1 MNVKLLMLT
10 GLMFY
15 VHTGVSDSI
24 RMDLFLFPFP
34 FASLSLSAS
43 TLTMSSG
50 SSRGS
55 LASSRGSLASSR
67 GSLSS
72 VSFTDIYGLPQY
84 DKSDSVTDYGQHLR
98 FDIIPFESLTKDV
111 PYVDP
116 IGHSNFNKQ
125 RRSLDTP
132 QSLASLSSRS
142 SLSSLSPPSS
152 PLDTPFLSA
161 SRDSP
166 LAQMSE
172 GFEEMA
178 SIGALEMLRAQSAA
192 LGDDDTQGT
201 SSSQISAYAVDSEG
215 VREMGPQLTAV
226 QPSGGELL
234 DVILLSL
241 CHRR

>member
-15 VHTGVSDSI
+15 VHAGVSDSI

-34 FASLSLSAS
+34 FACRSLSAS

-98 FDIIPFESLTKDV
+98 FDIIPFESLTKDM
-111 PYVDP
+111 PYADA

-192 LGDDDTQGT
+192 LGDDDAQGT
-201 SSSQISAYAVDSEG
+201 SSSQMSAYAVDSEG

-226 QPSGGELL
+226 QPSGGEFAGH
-234 DVILLSL
+234 DSFVTLS
-241 CHRR
+241 